1 MTANLLSTLKMSL
14 ELTDVLCDI
23 ERAGIKVNVHTL
35 NTLREDFENELEELK
50 LKLRGLAQDAMGD
63 TPINLDSPDDRSKL
77 LYSREVNNKQV
88 WKAILAQSREGLLKS
103 RRCVCV

>member
-1 MTANLLSTLKMSL
+1 MATNLLPTLKMSL

-23 ERAGIKVNVHTL
+23 ERAGIKINVNTL

-50 LKLRGLAQDAMGD
+50 LKLRSLAQDVMGD

-77 LYSREVNNKQV
+77 LYSREV
-88 WKAILAQSREGLLKS
+88 
-103 RRCVCV
+103 